1 MDLNKLIKDAHENA
15 IEKGFYECP
24 ECDMAV
30 VGYKCERCNN
40 TGIDPNKNIPELL
53 MLVIT
58 EISEAVEALK
68 CGKHIFENDFY
79 KNVDVFEFIKNDD
92 KQKQSLLFEINIKD
106 TFEDEIAD
114 VFIRLA
120 DLCGYLGIE
129 IDENEYAGGVDCAK
143 NKVEAL
149 FDIVEMIVGLKKVI
163 RSIPVKTR
171 PIMFLDIFN
180 QINFFCERN
189 KIDIEKHIEEKMQ
202 YNKTRPKKHGK
213 EF

>member
-1 MDLNKLIKDAHENA
+1 MDLNKLIKEAHANA
-15 IEKGFYECP
+15 IEKGFYECH
-24 ECDMAV
+24 ECGG
-30 VGYKCERCNN
+30 VGEVRDNFQGCDCHNCNG
-40 TGIDPNKNIPELL
+40 TGIDQNKNIPELL

-58 EISEAVEALK
+58 EISEAVEALRCEK
-68 CGKHIFENDFY
+68 FADWESYNTWIKEPESYLPTNTFELY
-79 KNVDVFEFIKNDD
+79 
-92 KQKQSLLFEINIKD
+92 IKD

-120 DLCGYLGIE
+120 DLCGYLGVE

-189 KIDIEKHIEEKMQ
+189 KIDIEKHIEAKMQ
-202 YNKTRPKKHGK
+202 YNKTIGGVHG
-213 EF
+213 